1 MTLGVRFDPV
11 LSAASEGA
19 DWAWAELYR
28 DIAPSLLSFLRSQGC
43 LEPEDCLGETFVHLV
58 RGLPNFSGGE
68 AEFRAWAFTVARSR
82 LVDAWRSAGRRPSVP
97 MADPEDAYV
106 PRHVADAADQGLLAR
121 SAVEEVLSTLTA
133 DQRMVLVLRVVQQF
147 SVEETAR
154 IIGKSEGSVKLLQ
167 HRALASLRR
176 TLASRAQPGP
186 LEGVPG

>member
-1 MTLGVRFDPV
+1 
-11 LSAASEGA
+11 
-19 DWAWAELYR
+19 
-28 DIAPSLLSFLRSQGC
+28 
-43 LEPEDCLGETFVHLV
+43 
-58 RGLPNFSGGE
+58 
-68 AEFRAWAFTVARSR
+68 
-82 LVDAWRSAGRRPSVP
+82 

-121 SAVEEVLSTLTA
+121 SAVEEVLSTLTT